1 MATIDLPKV
10 EPNSNK
16 YKNGKSAQEDRKTKP
31 SVLKKSD
38 LVKPSGFERFV
49 RNFVENDA
57 RDIKR
62 YVLYDVILPELRS
75 IGLGL
80 IDSFFR
86 AKGVDIGRRG
96 GGSYYYGNRSYDRYY
111 DSYYG
116 SSNSSYRRRE
126 DYSNREN
133 KERDYRYVT
142 IRERAAAERI
152 IHKMRE
158 QIYEYGEASV
168 ADLLE
173 FMGLENTEWTDQNFG
188 WRNPDDLGVKS
199 TFGGWRID
207 AREPRS
213 LK

>member
-1 MATIDLPKV
+1 MAAVDLPKV

-16 YKNGKSAQEDRKTKP
+16 YRSGEQPTRTRTPKA
-31 SVLKKSD
+31 SVLKKSE
-38 LVKPSGFERFV
+38 LVKPSGFEKFV
-49 RNFVENDA
+49 RGFMTNDVQ
-57 RDIKR
+57 DIKR
-62 YVLYDVILPELRS
+62 YVLYDVILPELRN
-75 IGLGL
+75 IGMGL

-86 AKGVDIGRRG
+86 AKGIKGRG
-96 GGSYYYGNRSYDRYY
+96 GGGVYYGNRSYDSYY
-111 DSYYG
+111 NGGYG
-116 SSNSSYRRRE
+116 SSVYRDRSRE
-126 DYSNREN
+126 AHTDHKSEKN
-133 KERDYRYVT
+133 DYRYVT

-188 WRNPDDLGVKS
+188 WKHPDDLGVVS